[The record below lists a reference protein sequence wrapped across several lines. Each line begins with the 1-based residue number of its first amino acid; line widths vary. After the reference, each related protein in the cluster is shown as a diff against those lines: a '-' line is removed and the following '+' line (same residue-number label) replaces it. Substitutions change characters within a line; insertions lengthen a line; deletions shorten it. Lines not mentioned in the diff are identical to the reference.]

1 MNSMSNI
8 DLLAGISNLS
18 AGIFGCSREPRAKEA
33 PKEPKPAER
42 PAPQQPLHQMDSHKD
57 GWEKADWPNRGVFNC
72 VWKPENVHFSGGI
85 MTLRLER
92 TENGEFPYASG
103 EYRSAQEYKYGKFHV
118 RMKAVSGAGLVSSF
132 FVYTGRHG
140 VNSHHEIDI
149 EILGSNT
156 RQAQL
161 TYYIEGSV
169 GIKKIVDLPFDA
181 SEDFHEYGFEWTK
194 THIEWFVDGNS
205 VLKTEG
211 GRMPYMPCKI
221 MMNLWPGT
229 KEASG
234 WLGGLYEG
242 DGATAQYDWIKHE
255 KAE

>member
-1 MNSMSNI
+1 MNNTG
-8 DLLAGISNLS
+8 LLPGIQNT
-18 AGIFGCSREPRAKEA
+18 AFGIFGCSREPQMKET
-33 PKEPKPAER
+33 PKEPAPSLR
-42 PAPQQPLHQMDSHKD
+42 PAAPEPVQAIEFRDD
-57 GWEKADWPNRGVFNC
+57 NWERADWPNKGVFNC
-72 VWKPENVHFSGGI
+72 VWRPGNISTEDGV
-85 MTLRLER
+85 MTLHLKR
-92 TENGEFPYASG
+92 TEEEEYPYVSG
-103 EYRSAQEYKYGKFHV
+103 EYRSREEFKYGKFHV
-118 RMKAVSGAGLVSSF
+118 RMKAASGAGLVSSF

-140 VNSHHEIDI
+140 VNSHHEIDV

-169 GIKKIVDLPFDA
+169 GIKKVVDLPFDA
-181 SEDFHEYGFEWTK
+181 SEDFHEYGFVWTK

-242 DGATAQYDWIKHE
+242 DGATAQYEQVKYE